1 MKVKPGKWLFAM
13 LFVILGIRHR
23 QVTAPLETD
32 LYFANR
38 FSATTSR
45 FFLMAMCCGH
55 TDSAFTSLNTLVSSF
70 ASMTAYQPLFLMS
83 CHSLIFVQGQVVH
96 SSEGAGDTDI
106 HWTDFC
112 AVVTGSTWD
121 QRDAG

>member
-1 MKVKPGKWLFAM
+1 MKVKPGKRLFAM

-55 TDSAFTSLNTLVSSF
+55 TDSHLPHLIHWSAALR
-70 ASMTAYQPLFLMS
+70 PLFLMS

>member
-45 FFLMAMCCGH
+45 FFLMAYRL
-55 TDSAFTSLNTLVSSF
+55 AFTTLNTLVSSF

-83 CHSLIFVQGQVVH
+83 CHSLIFVQGQGVH

>member
-1 MKVKPGKWLFAM
+1 MKVKPGKRLFAM

-45 FFLMAMCCGH
+45 FLSDGNVLRAYRL
-55 TDSAFTSLNTLVSSF
+55 TFTTLNTLVSSF

-106 HWTDFC
+106 HWTDF
-112 AVVTGSTWD
+112 A
-121 QRDAG
+121 Q